1 MSGDSRAAAPYRD
14 PTWSIDERV
23 DDLIGR
29 MTVEEKVAQM
39 LGIWRQKDDALV
51 DAAGRFD
58 QAKAEARFT
67 DGHGLGQVGRPSDAG
82 GGRTARENAELTNA
96 IQRFF
101 VERSRLAIP
110 VIFHE
115 ECLHGQAAPEG
126 TSFPQPIGLAAT
138 FDPDLVERLY
148 AMTAAEAR
156 ARGTHQ
162 ALTPVVDVAR
172 DPRWGRVEET
182 FGEDPYLVGRMGV
195 AAVRGFQGDA
205 TFRDKKHVIAT
216 MKHFAAHGQ
225 PESGINCA
233 PANVSMR
240 VMREVFLP
248 PFQQAIQEGGALS
261 VMPSYNEV
269 DGVPSHANRWLI
281 QDVLRGEWGFL
292 GFTVSDYFAIRELC
306 ERPEL
311 YGHHLARDRKEAAAL
326 AAMTGVDIELPDPDC
341 YPFLVELVREGTIEE
356 SLLDERV
363 RPMLRAKFQL
373 GLFDDPYVDPD
384 AAERIVREPSHRELA
399 LEAARRTIT
408 LLKNEDGLLPI
419 EPKRI
424 RTIAVIGPNAD
435 REMLGGYSGRPLHAS
450 TVLQGIRD
458 RVPAGV
464 EVVHHEG
471 CRITI
476 GGSWADDEV
485 VPSDPDEDRRMIAE
499 AAKVA
504 GRADVIVLAIGD
516 NEQTSREAWMRNHLG
531 DRTSLDL
538 VGRQD
543 ELVDALAA
551 TGKPIVALLFSGRPA
566 SVRNL
571 VEKAGAILE
580 LWYLGQ
586 ESGRAIAD
594 VLFGDVNPGGKLPIT
609 IPRSVG
615 HVPAYYNHKPSARRG
630 YLFDSVVPLFPFGFG
645 LSYTTFEISNVRVE
659 RGEIDAGESTRVLA
673 DVANTGARAGDEV
686 VQLYIR
692 DVVSSVTRP
701 VKELKGFRRVS
712 LKAGERT
719 TVSFDV
725 TPDHLALWDIEMR
738 YRVEPGEFRLM
749 VGASS
754 RSEDLRTVTLR
765 VKGDEGIRARRQLPA
780 RSG

>member
-1 MSGDSRAAAPYRD
+1 MSGASADAGAYRD
-14 PTWSIDERV
+14 RTRSIDERV
-23 DDLIGR
+23 NDLLAR
-29 MTVEEKVAQM
+29 MTLEEKVAQM
-39 LGIWRQKDDALV
+39 LGIWQQKATALV
-51 DAAGRFD
+51 DDGGRFD
-58 QAKAEARFT
+58 AAKAQARFA

-82 GGRTARENAELTNA
+82 SGRTARQQAELTND

-101 VERSRLAIP
+101 VERSRLGIP

-148 AMTAAEAR
+148 TMTAAEAR

-172 DPRWGRVEET
+172 EPRWGRVEET

-205 TFRDKKHVIAT
+205 TFTDKTHLIAT

-240 VMREVFLP
+240 VLREVFLP
-248 PFQQAIQEGGALS
+248 PFKQAIQEGGALS

-269 DGVPSHANRWLI
+269 DGVPSHGNRWLI
-281 QDVLRGEWGFL
+281 QDVLRKEWGFR
-292 GFTVSDYFAIRELC
+292 GFTVSDYFAIRELS

-326 AAMTGVDIELPDPDC
+326 AALAGVDIELPDPDC
-341 YPFLVELVREGTIEE
+341 YPFLVELVREGTLDE
-356 SLLDERV
+356 SLIDERV
-363 RPMLRAKFQL
+363 KPMLRAKFQL

-384 AAERIVREPSHRELA
+384 AAEKIVRDPSHRELA
-399 LEAARRTIT
+399 LEAARKTIT
-408 LLKNEDGLLPI
+408 LLKNDAGLLPLDAA
-419 EPKRI
+419 RI
-424 RTIAVIGPNAD
+424 RSIAVIGPNAD
-435 REMLGGYSGRPLHAS
+435 REMLGGYSGRPLHES
-450 TVLQGIRD
+450 TVLEGIRA

-464 EVVHHEG
+464 EVLYHEG

-476 GGSWADDEV
+476 GGSWAQDEV
-485 VPSDPDEDRRMIAE
+485 VPSDPEEDRRMIKE
-499 AAKVA
+499 AVKVA
-504 GRADVIVLAIGD
+504 ARADVIVLAIGD
-516 NEQTSREAWMRNHLG
+516 NEQTSREAWMLNHLG

-543 ELVDALAA
+543 ELVDAVAA

-566 SVRNL
+566 SIRNL
-571 VEKAGAILE
+571 AEKAGAILE

-594 VLFGDVNPGGKLPIT
+594 VVFGDVTPGGKLPIT

-630 YLFDSVVPLFPFGFG
+630 YLFDSVAPLFPFGFG
-645 LSYTTFEISNVRVE
+645 LSYTTFQISNVRVE
-659 RGEIDAGESTRVLA
+659 KSQIEPTESTRLLA
-673 DVANTGARAGDEV
+673 EVTNRGKRDGDEV

-692 DVVSSVTRP
+692 DVVSSATRP

-712 LKAGERT
+712 LKPGERA
-719 TVSFDV
+719 TVTFDIK
-725 TPDHLALWDIEMR
+725 PDHLAMWDIDMQ

-749 VGASS
+749 VGNSS
-754 RSEDLRTVTLR
+754 RDEDLQTVTLR
-765 VKGDEGIRARRQLPA
+765 VKGEEGITRRHG
-780 RSG
+780 R